1 MKKFFIIL
9 TLLLLLIPLA
19 SALIDVN
26 ATEIGDT
33 YIKWEWSASGIQNIS
48 IDGYTVCNFDNS
60 SSLFILTGL
69 SSGETHSIKINSNSD
84 SGINTT
90 TTTKS
95 SSNSLLDTLL
105 YYKFL
110 IVAWVL
116 LIISIGIDSPLVGLF
131 GTAIMGIS
139 FIFYITISTFSID
152 SLIYGI
158 SLMFSVIIGIAQWR

>member
-1 MKKFFIIL
+1 MKKFILILIIF
-9 TLLLLLIPLA
+9 TLLIPL
-19 SALIDVN
+19 SNALLDVN

-33 YIKWEWSASGIQNIS
+33 FIKWEWTASGIQNIS
-48 IDGYTVCNFDNS
+48 VDGFSVCNFDNS
-60 SSLFILTGL
+60 SMLFILTGL
-69 SSGETHSIKINSNSD
+69 SSEETHSIKINSNSD

-95 SSNSLLDTLL
+95 SQNSLLDTLL

-110 IVAWVL
+110 IVAWFLL
-116 LIISIGIDSPLVGLF
+116 LISIALDSPIVGIF

-158 SLMFSVIIGIAQWR
+158 SLMFSVIIGLAQWR